1 MVRSCCSSRGCLSEG
16 MQILTIG
23 DAGGWS
29 RCLLDVARVP
39 FFPALHHAGGETPA
53 PGLVTAVVRDW
64 LARERSCSV
73 MYGCLSPAPGSFKPR
88 RSLAICVPA
97 GDRSHARQP
106 PGVFRLISPGVCC
119 AAAPPH
125 GHQTMPGGLFFCPP
139 PGLLPVARG
148 LGARGCCPRCS
159 SGSCATRSRL
169 SVSGLPP
176 TSGPRRPGAGSSCC
190 GAGGPFL
197 SGPPQPV
204 AQSVSGFP
212 PGKTGTRPMIWRVRT
227 SWRLP
232 FMTLK
237 PFHLCAPM

>member
-1 MVRSCCSSRGCLSEG
+1 MP
-16 MQILTIG
+16 
-23 DAGGWS
+23 GGWS
-29 RCLLDVARVP
+29 GCLLDVARVP

-125 GHQTMPGGLFFCPP
+125 GHQTMPGSLFFLPSSRSPAGCPGP
-139 PGLLPVARG
+139 RSQGLLSSMFLRFVRDSIPVICFRSAANLGTAETRG
-148 LGARGCCPRCS
+148 GVILLRRTAAAQADLFCRDPLNLLLNRCRGSPREKQE
-159 SGSCATRSRL
+159 RD
-169 SVSGLPP
+169 P
-176 TSGPRRPGAGSSCC
+176 
-190 GAGGPFL
+190 
-197 SGPPQPV
+197 
-204 AQSVSGFP
+204 
-212 PGKTGTRPMIWRVRT
+212 
-227 SWRLP
+227 
-232 FMTLK
+232 
-237 PFHLCAPM
+237 

>member
-1 MVRSCCSSRGCLSEG
+1 MP
-16 MQILTIG
+16 
-23 DAGGWS
+23 GGWS
-29 RCLLDVARVP
+29 GCLLDVARVP

-64 LARERSCSV
+64 LAREILLGHEWVSIPRSRVLQTPEVPGDLCSR
-73 MYGCLSPAPGSFKPR
+73 GRSIPCPATNR
-88 RSLAICVPA
+88 RLPTGLARGVLCGRA
-97 GDRSHARQP
+97 AAWSSNHARKSFFSALLQVSCRLP
-106 PGVFRLISPGVCC
+106 GASEPGVAVLDVPQVRARLDPGYLFPVCRQPRDRGDPGRGHP
-119 AAAPPH
+119 AAAH
-125 GHQTMPGGLFFCPP
+125 
-139 PGLLPVARG
+139 
-148 LGARGCCPRCS
+148 CCC
-159 SGSCATRSRL
+159 
-169 SVSGLPP
+169 
-176 TSGPRRPGAGSSCC
+176 
-190 GAGGPFL
+190 AGGPFL